1 MAELKECPFCEG
13 EARLRPW
20 NPPGRSETDP
30 FWVVTCEDCG
40 AMTWPYSGKADAVK
54 RWNRRRGT
62 AEREA
67 ETPRGCFNCEYSREG
82 HQTLRCFGQKGAP
95 EVRPEDL
102 CEAWLQVRRRE

>member
-1 MAELKECPFCEG
+1 MAELKECPFCGCKEQKI
-13 EARLRPW
+13 ERFYI
-20 NPPGRSETDP
+20 P
-30 FWVVTCEDCG
+30 FTGHVWAICCPDCG
-40 AMTWPYSGKADAVK
+40 VMTHPSINEQIARK
-54 RWNRRRGT
+54 RWNLRRGERT
-62 AEREA
+62 AAREA